1 MPEELLARLQN
12 LENSYYGDKEQ
23 ARQKS
28 FFDTYGS
35 RFSNNRGLG
44 LAILNELDARG
55 IDTSAAD
62 EAVTE
67 ILDTLRT
74 QCNEI
79 IESIKGVQDQA
90 IDTAR
95 KVETIQ
101 NVVSE
106 AAASNPE
113 SDGADAVPPVSDEM
127 AVPPDP
133 ALEEM
138 NPDGEFNPDEV
149 PPEEDMAGM
158 PPEEPPMPP
167 AEEPNPAVETPVE
180 EPNPDRIT
188 SDIRT
193 KRVNRM
199 KANWKETRAQR
210 EAKSKSDGTDSKSAQ
225 DDSNKQSSWKPTS
238 GILGACG
245 GN

>member
-74 QCNEI
+74 ECNEI
-79 IESIKGVQDQA
+79 IESIKGVQEQA
-90 IDTAR
+90 VDTAR

-106 AAASNPE
+106 AAASNPDSNGE
-113 SDGADAVPPVSDEM
+113 EAVPPVSDET

-133 ALEEM
+133 ALEGM
-138 NPDGEFNPDEV
+138 NPEGEFNPEEV
-149 PPEEDMAGM
+149 PPEEGAA
-158 PPEEPPMPP
+158 EEPPMPP
-167 AEEPNPAVETPVE
+167 AEEPNSNDV
-180 EPNPDRIT
+180 T

-199 KANWKETRAQR
+199 KANWKETRAQK
-210 EAKSKSDGTDSKSAQ
+210 EAKKNSGKEQTPPQNKPEQKS
-225 DDSNKQSSWKPTS
+225 NSSWKPS
-238 GILGACG
+238 FGILGACG
-245 GN
+245 GK